1 MLIQSKFN
9 YESIF
14 IKKHN
19 NVSNVMFS
27 YHQVDWKRSF
37 FYTFYHMIE
46 NDIGQVVLKRKK
58 QSKDF
63 NMNWLST
70 IIYPWKRCDLL
81 FETQISLPEDT
92 LFQISVVLDLEN
104 NINRWNSPM
113 EYHFPSD
120 KNKGILPR
128 TPCAKVCLILVRWL
142 KCEKSTPTTPKTTT
156 ATDNEHILIK

>member
-46 NDIGQVVLKRKK
+46 NDIVQVVLKRKTIK
-58 QSKDF
+58 RFQYE
-63 NMNWLST
+63 L
-70 IIYPWKRCDLL
+70 IIYHYLPLANLVKIYWN
-81 FETQISLPEDT
+81 SLPSD
-92 LFQISVVLDLEN
+92 LIFQKWNRNCFIFIFISSKWMIQMKVQRHEVE
-104 NINRWNSPM
+104 SM
-113 EYHFPSD
+113 
-120 KNKGILPR
+120 
-128 TPCAKVCLILVRWL
+128 PCFAKVTGFRH
-142 KCEKSTPTTPKTTT
+142 
-156 ATDNEHILIK
+156 TDHTQY